1 MGRSCVPVVCKGN
14 QEMLLLLLL
23 KLERV
28 GRSRR
33 GRRVAREEASEE
45 F

>member
-14 QEMLLLLLL
+14 QEILLLLMKL
-23 KLERV
+23 KTV
-28 GRSRR
+28 GRSGR
-33 GRRVAREEASEE
+33 GRRVATEEASEG